1 MHKRFAGIALALATI
16 FSLGAGAATPLQAAT
31 PDLVTIGAV
40 YSSSDAPYLIADKK
54 GFFRDAGITV
64 TFQRFDSG
72 ALIIAPL
79 GAGQLDVG
87 GGAPAAG
94 IYNAVAQG
102 INVRLVA
109 DRGADSPGYGF
120 NPIMVRT
127 DLVTSGKFKT
137 VADIKGMRVAE
148 PAKGSTT
155 ASELAHYLRQAKLTY
170 DDVQHVYLSFSDQ
183 VAAFKNG
190 SIDASVGNEPF
201 ATFLERNGLAKRV
214 AGDDTFYPYQE
225 ISCVMYGGNFIK
237 NRPDV
242 AKRFMVAY
250 LRGVRY
256 YKDALRDGHLNG
268 PNAADVI
275 AILSDATKIDA
286 DTLRAMTPGDIDAD
300 GKIHTAS
307 LTEDYTMFKQ
317 LGLVTANVPL
327 SDVVDMSFADAAAKQ
342 LGPYKPKRS

>member
-1 MHKRFAGIALALATI
+1 MQNSFARPALAFAISFAETLI
-16 FSLGAGAATPLQAAT
+16 GGSGAVAAPLDA
-31 PDLVTIGAV
+31 VTIGTV
-40 YSSSDAPYLIADKK
+40 YSSSDAPYLIADKL
-54 GFFRDAGITV
+54 GYFRDAGISV

-72 ALIIAPL
+72 AMIIAPR

-102 INVRLVA
+102 IDVKLVA

-120 NPIMVRT
+120 NPILVRT
-127 DLVTSGKFKT
+127 DLITSGKFKS
-137 VADIKGMRVAE
+137 VADIKGLRVAE

-155 ASELAHYLRQAKLTY
+155 ASELAHYVKQAGLAY

-183 VAAFKNG
+183 IAAFKNG

-225 ISCVMYGGNFIK
+225 ISCVMYSGNFIK
-237 NRPDV
+237 TRPDV

-250 LRGVRY
+250 LRAVRY
-256 YKDALRDGHLNG
+256 YKDALRGGHLAG
-268 PNAADVI
+268 PNGADVI

-286 DTLRAMTPGDIDAD
+286 PTLRAMTPGDIDAD
-300 GKIHTAS
+300 GKIHMAS
-307 LTEDYTMFKQ
+307 LNEDYAMFKQ
-317 LGLVTANVPL
+317 LGLVTANV
-327 SDVVDMSFADAAAKQ
+327 SMNDVVDPSFAVAAAKQ
-342 LGPYKPKRS
+342 LGPYKPKQ